1 MQENRYSV
9 SLCFTLLSICP
20 FLFIGIVFGVLS
32 GCSEKSEQTKA
43 SHESVSEKRVIAELP
58 KIGEIVTTETLSDGE
73 EKRSDI
79 RLKQVGSSIQEGIAF
94 PNIIDMN
101 NKAYAKHAKGI
112 QTFTHMKHA
121 KEYAEKHP
129 ELYKNGCG
137 SCHHDKNN
145 KPLRN
150 LKEGDDVQNCIE
162 CHKKAG
168 YIKGKEAKG
177 LSKEKKREY
186 HANAIHDNCKGCHK
200 DFNKKM
206 MLKSKDKGAAPVTC
220 KTCHGDESK

>member
-1 MQENRYSV
+1 
-9 SLCFTLLSICP
+9 
-20 FLFIGIVFGVLS
+20 VFGVLS

-101 NKAYAKHAKGI
+101 NKAYAKHTKGI

-177 LSKEKKREY
+177 LSKIAGRPSNYKFLIAAEDSWRCIFGQLADLSPNNFDLGHIFSFDGTSIYIQKISREQK
-186 HANAIHDNCKGCHK
+186 APIAIYR
-200 DFNKKM
+200 
-206 MLKSKDKGAAPVTC
+206 
-220 KTCHGDESK
+220 

>member
-32 GCSEKSEQTKA
+32 GCSEKSEQGKA
-43 SHESVSEKRVIAELP
+43 SHESVSEKRVIDEL
-58 KIGEIVTTETLSDGE
+58 
-73 EKRSDI
+73 
-79 RLKQVGSSIQEGIAF
+79 
-94 PNIIDMN
+94 PNIINMN
-101 NKAYAKHAKGI
+101 NKAYAKHTKGI

-145 KPLRN
+145 KPLHN
-150 LKEGDDVQNCIE
+150 LKEGDNVQNCIE

-168 YIKGKEAKG
+168 YIKGKEAKE

-206 MLKSKDKGAAPVTC
+206 MLRSKDKGAAPVTC
-220 KTCHGDESK
+220 KTCHGDEK